1 MAKLSD
7 LGPTKGATHRPRR
20 LGRGVSAGQGKSV
33 GKGNKGQHTRRNGT
47 KAPYF
52 EGGQLPLIRRLPFKR
67 GFNNIFKI
75 YYQSVNLEV
84 IADKFK
90 SGEDVTIEE
99 MVARRVLRDPEQ
111 PIVILSDGDM
121 PGPLTIHAHR
131 FSKQAREK
139 IEAAGGQAIEIKL
152 LYTGAR
158 ATVKKLRKEQIAKLR
173 AELEAEAA
181 NPTPG
186 KRIQKRKKYK
196 KMVPFSERP
205 VVATPVVEAPVPE
218 KPAKSKPPKPAKA

>member
-20 LGRGVSAGQGKSV
+20 VGRGVSAGQGKSV

-47 KAPYF
+47 KGPYF

-67 GFNNIFKI
+67 GFNNLFKI
-75 YYQSVNLEV
+75 TYQGINIEV

-90 SGEDVTIEE
+90 AGEEVTIEAL
-99 MVARRVLRDPEQ
+99 VARRVLRDADQ
-111 PIVILSDGDM
+111 PIVILGDGDM

-131 FSKQAREK
+131 FSAPARAK

-158 ATVKKLRKEQIAKLR
+158 ATIKKLRKEQIVALQER
-173 AELEAEAA
+173 AAA
-181 NPTPG
+181 LPEG
-186 KRIQKRKKYK
+186 KTLDRQPSKRKKYHK
-196 KMVPFSERP
+196 QPK
-205 VVATPVVEAPVPE
+205 APLPSADS
-218 KPAKSKPPKPAKA
+218 PAADAQA

>member
-1 MAKLSD
+1 MTKLSD
-7 LGPTKGATHRPRR
+7 LGPAKGATHRPRR

-33 GKGNKGQHTRRNGT
+33 GKGSKGQHTRRNGT

-52 EGGQLPLIRRLPFKR
+52 EGGQLPLVRRLPFKR

-75 YYQSVNLEV
+75 YYESVNIEV

-90 SGEDVTIEE
+90 SGEEVTIEA
-99 MVARRVLRDPEQ
+99 MVARRIIREPER
-111 PIVILSDGDM
+111 PIVVLSDGDM

-158 ATVKKLRKEQIAKLR
+158 ATVKKLRKEQIVALR
-173 AELEAEAA
+173 AKMEAEAA
-181 NPTPG
+181 NPTPN

-196 KMVPFSERP
+196 KMLPFSERP
-205 VVATPVVEAPVPE
+205 VVERPVVAET
-218 KPAKSKPPKPAKA
+218 PAAVKPAKAKPAKA